1 MALWWPVDNVRVTG
15 EWANSPEFYKQF
27 GQVGHNGIDLGMG
40 VGTPVYAADAG
51 VIDFE
56 GWGQNHSWMGNPAGI
71 CVLIRH
77 GWGYTGY
84 AHLSSTIIDR
94 GQSVGKGQLIGYSG
108 STGASTGP
116 HLHFETLPPNPNF
129 RNGYAGRVNPHTYGL
144 VARGTSDNPAPA
156 PAQLAAN
163 QRQVGSE
170 PVNRRVEPNTQKPP
184 IPEQLA
190 PGTVGDFNG
199 WIRGETVNGNNIW
212 FRGAHSGNWFWSGAF
227 TSQSTAGLEDLNPK
241 EQPKPPAPSNPAE
254 RTVGANPARKRNAPN
269 TSGSV
274 SGEVAAGT
282 KVVFDGWATG
292 EKVSDSVATTDLWYH
307 SAEGW
312 WTWAGAYTAISK
324 DGLKDMT
331 STSAQPAQPAKPFTY
346 KKPNIS
352 DTSPA
357 DFPAWIKFEIIKD
370 NELNGE
376 TEESWNKSLYEY
388 YNSKYGQDYQYEPVE
403 FHAHWWDDPSKKP
416 QHDGVVEYLKGK
428 EGVTVNFVVSANRIT
443 QMMPLTWMATT
454 TGKRNPYGWKA
465 EIDPQLT
472 DDVYKTVAALV
483 YIVESKNTHLKNEP
497 IRLHK
502 EFMATSC
509 SNIDTV
515 KLREWVNKFVN
526 KEYDIATG
534 KPVVKEEVKPEPVKD
549 KEKPVEQVIEKPVKK
564 PTKPKKEEK
573 MPEKYDGPKLTV
585 EEWNKIQADNTAGD
599 ASTAEEVA
607 KYNLISKEFW
617 NYSAERII
625 KTFAMTASGILST
638 TGVYVIANPETA
650 NVFSQVGWQYML
662 SVAGVSALNS
672 FLVALSNFKD
682 VVDIK
687 NKEK

>member
-15 EWANSPEFYKQF
+15 EWANSPDFYKQF

-84 AHLSSTIIDR
+84 AHLSRTIIDR

-144 VARGTSDNPAPA
+144 VARGTNDNPAPA

-163 QRQVGSE
+163 QRQVGSQ
-170 PVNRRVEPNTQKPP
+170 PVNRRLEPNTQKPP

-190 PGTVGDFNG
+190 PNVVGDFNG

-212 FRGAHSGNWFWSGAF
+212 FRGAHSGNWFWSGGF

-241 EQPKPPAPSNPAE
+241 EAP
-254 RTVGANPARKRNAPN
+254 T
-269 TSGSV
+269 
-274 SGEVAAGT
+274 
-282 KVVFDGWATG
+282 
-292 EKVSDSVATTDLWYH
+292 
-307 SAEGW
+307 
-312 WTWAGAYTAISK
+312 
-324 DGLKDMT
+324 
-331 STSAQPAQPAKPFTY
+331 QPAQPVKPFTY
-346 KKPNIS
+346 KKPNI
-352 DTSPA
+352 TNIVAA
-357 DFPAWIKFEIIKD
+357 DIPKWIKFENVPD
-370 NELNGE
+370 NEMNGN
-376 TEESWNKSLYEY
+376 TEETWNKSLYEY
-388 YNSKYGQDYQYEPVE
+388 YNNKYGQDYQYEPVE
-403 FHAHWWDDPSKKP
+403 VHAHWWDDPSKKP
-416 QHDGVVEYLKGK
+416 QHDGVVQYLKNT

-443 QMMPLTWMATT
+443 SMIPLTWMATT
-454 TGKRNPYGWKA
+454 TGKRNPYGWKI

-472 DDVYKTVAALV
+472 DDIYKTVAALI
-483 YIVESKNTHLKNEP
+483 YIVESKNTHLKDER

-502 EFMATSC
+502 EFMSTSC
-509 SNIDTV
+509 SNIDV
-515 KLREWVNKFVN
+515 NVLRKWVNKF
-526 KEYDIATG
+526 ATG
-534 KPVVKEEVKPEPVKD
+534 ELDITTGQPKVKEETPTPVEPVKPEPKPEPVKPAP
-549 KEKPVEQVIEKPVKK
+549 EKP
-564 PTKPKKEEK
+564 KEEEK
-573 MPEKYDGPKLTV
+573 AMPEKYEGPKLTV
-585 EEWNKIQADNTAGD
+585 DEWNAIHTENIKNDAAGI
-599 ASTAEEVA
+599 EEVS
-607 KYNLISKEFW
+607 KYNLFSKEFW

-638 TGVYVIANPETA
+638 TGVYVIASPETA
-650 NVFSQVGWQYML
+650 DIFSQIGWQYML

-682 VVDIK
+682 VIELK
-687 NKEK
+687 NDKNL